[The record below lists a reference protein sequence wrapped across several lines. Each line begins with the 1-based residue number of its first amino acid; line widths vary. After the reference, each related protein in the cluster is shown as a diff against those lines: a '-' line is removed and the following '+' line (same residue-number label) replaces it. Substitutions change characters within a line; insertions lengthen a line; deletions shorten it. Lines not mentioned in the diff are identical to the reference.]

1 MLVLSPLLWGEGG
14 SLPAH
19 SSAGAGRV
27 RGHFPRISTPVL
39 FSRASTRA
47 IQLQRVGQGERRS
60 NSEFWIN
67 HPLRSIPPE
76 LTSSLA
82 AGLHHGAAGPL
93 PIQLEVSL
101 RKMVG

>member
-19 SSAGAGRV
+19 SSAGADRV

-39 FSRASTRA
+39 FSRASTQA

-60 NSEFWIN
+60 TSEFWIN
-67 HPLRSIPPE
+67 HALRSIQPW
-76 LTSSLA
+76 TTYST
-82 AGLHHGAAGPL
+82 LHN
-93 PIQLEVSL
+93 
-101 RKMVG
+101 MVTD